1 MAQINI
7 KLETELL
14 KALFIG
20 NNEEAMKK
28 LLNNVT
34 DAVLNSE
41 AQEQIGV
48 ALYERRE
55 AGEVYKNGYRTRS
68 LTKRLKAA

>member
-7 KLETELL
+7 TLETELL

-20 NNEEAMKK
+20 NHEEAMKK
-28 LLNNVT
+28 LLNKVI

-41 AQEQIGV
+41 AQEQIGA
-48 ALYERRE
+48 ALYERKE
-55 AGEVYKNGYRTRS
+55 AVSNTRS
-68 LTKRLKAA
+68 

>member
-20 NNEEAMKK
+20 SHEEAMKK
-28 LLNNVT
+28 IT
-34 DAVLNSE
+34 KQE
-41 AQEQIGV
+41 A
-48 ALYERRE
+48 
-55 AGEVYKNGYRTRS
+55 K
-68 LTKRLKAA
+68 LTKESF

>member
-1 MAQINI
+1 MAQTNI
-7 KLETELL
+7 TLETELL
-14 KALFIG
+14 RALFIG

-55 AGEVYKNGYRTRS
+55 ASEVYRNGYRTHS

>member
-7 KLETELL
+7 TLETELL

-41 AQEQIGV
+41 A
-48 ALYERRE
+48 
-55 AGEVYKNGYRTRS
+55 
-68 LTKRLKAA
+68 